1 MINLKNAE
9 KIKESQP
16 YYWQMLVE
24 IATEEMEWLN
34 SPSRELDE
42 KRINRFHKLH
52 NGLIKH
58 QIINNVSSKTSL
70 LEDLE
75 ILTKIS

>member
-24 IATEEMEWLN
+24 IATEEMEWLK
-34 SPSRELDE
+34 SPSKKLDE
-42 KRINRFHKLH
+42 KRIKRFQKLH

-58 QIINNVSSKTSL
+58 QIINTGSSKTSL

-75 ILTKIS
+75 VLAKIS